1 MIDKPDYELYSG
13 PVDSPLRYVNYC
25 IHQGRATGKTHKLLM
40 SIPDKPIV
48 LVVHSERY
56 ADDLKEKLKKLRPEY
71 NIKNITFVSYGVGET
86 YIEFIRGL
94 RLPIYYDNA
103 VLDVIQL
110 DYVRRMNSLYGES
123 K

>member
-13 PVDSPLRYVNYC
+13 PVDSPLKYVDYC
-25 IHQGRATGKTHKLLM
+25 VHQGRQTGKTHKLLM

-48 LVVHSERY
+48 LVVHSQRY
-56 ADDLKEKLKKLRPEY
+56 ANDLKDKLKKLRPEY
-71 NIKNITFVSYGVGET
+71 NIKNIKFVSYGVGET
-86 YIEFIRGL
+86 YIEFFRGL

-103 VLDVIQL
+103 VLDQIQF
-110 DYVRRMNSLYGES
+110 DYVKRMNSLYGEV

>member
-1 MIDKPDYELYSG
+1 MSERLPYNG

-25 IHQGRATGKTHKLLM
+25 IHQGRQTGKTYKLLM

-48 LVVHSERY
+48 LVVHSQRY
-56 ADDLKEKLKKLRPEY
+56 ADDLKDQLKKLRPEY
-71 NIKNITFVSYGVGET
+71 NIKNIKFVSYAVGET
-86 YIEFIRGL
+86 YIDFIRGL

-110 DYVRRMNSLYGES
+110 DYVRRMNSLYGEI